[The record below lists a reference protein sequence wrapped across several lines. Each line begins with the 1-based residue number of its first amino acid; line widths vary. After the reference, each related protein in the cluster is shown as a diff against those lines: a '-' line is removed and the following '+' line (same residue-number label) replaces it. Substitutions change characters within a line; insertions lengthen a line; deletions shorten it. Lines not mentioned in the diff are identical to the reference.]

1 MARNIT
7 RSLIVV
13 LSFAL
18 ILSAISCIKPVK
30 KSAPGPG
37 GMPTGVVPQGQ
48 PPAPNPAWPLYAGA
62 SRIAVDFYTTTD
74 SIDIVKTYYSD
85 LLKIEP
91 IVRDE
96 AGVVQTYLAP
106 EYTVVLVPMTPS
118 GTEIHF
124 SASEPA
130 GGQQPLQPPGA
141 TGQ

>member
-1 MARNIT
+1 MARKIT

-13 LSFAL
+13 LSIAL
-18 ILSAISCIKPVK
+18 ILSAISCVKPVK
-30 KSAPGPG
+30 RSAPGPG
-37 GMPTGVVPQGQ
+37 GLPTGVVPQGQ

-62 SRIAVDFYTTTD
+62 TRVAVDFYTTAD
-74 SIDIVKTYYSD
+74 SIDVVRAYYSD

-106 EYTVVLVPMTPS
+106 EYTLVLVPMTPS

-124 SASEPA
+124 SPPEPA
-130 GGQQPLQPPGA
+130 GGQPVQPPGE

>member
-7 RSLIVV
+7 RSLIFV
-13 LSFAL
+13 LSIAL
-18 ILSAISCIKPVK
+18 IVSAVSCVKPVK

-37 GMPTGVVPQGQ
+37 GLPTGVVPQGQ

-62 SRIAVDFYTTTD
+62 TRVAVDFYTTTD
-74 SIDIVKTYYSD
+74 SIDIVRAYYSN

-106 EYTVVLVPMTPS
+106 EFTVVLVPMSPS

-124 SASEPA
+124 SAPEPS
-130 GGQQPLQPPGA
+130 GGEPSQPPGA

>member
-1 MARNIT
+1 MARKIT
-7 RSLIVV
+7 RSLIV
-13 LSFAL
+13 
-18 ILSAISCIKPVK
+18 ILSIALVVSAVSCVRPVK

-37 GMPTGVVPQGQ
+37 GLPTGVVPQGQ

-62 SRIAVDFYTTTD
+62 TRVASDFYTTTD
-74 SIDIVKTYYSD
+74 SIGVVRAYYSN

-91 IVRDE
+91 ITRDE
-96 AGVVQTYLAP
+96 AHVVLTYLAP

-124 SASEPA
+124 SPPEPS
-130 GGQQPLQPPGA
+130 GGQPVQPPGA